1 MKTPN
6 LDPGEWFHICASC
19 SSSTDFLAYLN
30 YADTSKDI
38 SAVVDAT
45 TPDQICEELSTASIL
60 SFAAGTCSNGICL
73 PPQCTGTCSGH
84 GTESLQAGGCTCTC
98 DEHYTGDQCDQ
109 DATCTASDITC
120 DNGGAPAGTSNP
132 ADDSDCYC
140 DCDGTNYQGTQ
151 CQTPK
156 TCTPS
161 DITCQN
167 GGSPQGN
174 LVAGCTCDCV
184 GYWTGADCT
193 TKISCTENDITCAN
207 GTPAGNLVDG
217 CSCACPNGFLGKLC
231 DTEIAKTSAAQVTS
245 RKSSARA
252 KTDKKERRQDLKAIA
267 KDLLTV
273 KLSEGSDLKT
283 AIRETRVELVK
294 DDFSHNMKK
303 LLIRSNIKMAVGP
316 SNDKNVQDDC
326 EAAGA
331 AADASC
337 GMLDLNEDAD
347 DEQTLISTAGQ
358 DSYTIVVD
366 GNDILSKQIETANGF
381 DMQCWDT
388 DKWGDATSFNL
399 DENSDAEDRLYA
411 CNGRVLVVGSQGAI
425 CTDSTCSGHG
435 TCQVVGDSYVCVC
448 DTGFEGNDCS
458 TSNQQG
464 TATDCQDAIA
474 KGDRV
479 TYQNLN
485 CACTC

>member
-1 MKTPN
+1 MTLTGKGDYEVCGKCDQMNHQKEFMNQLFDAGITSDDQFCNEITP
-6 LDPGEWFHICASC
+6 G
-19 SSSTDFLAYLN
+19 
-30 YADTSKDI
+30 
-38 SAVVDAT
+38 AT
-45 TPDQICEELSTASIL
+45 CIGAK
-60 SFAAGTCSNGICL
+60 CL
-73 PPQCTGTCSGH
+73 PPECTGTCSGH
-84 GTESLQAGGCTCTC
+84 GSESLIDGSCVCTC

-120 DNGGAPAGTSNP
+120 QNGGAPAGTSNP

-140 DCDGTNYQGTQ
+140 DCPAGYGGVQ
-151 CQTPK
+151 CENKIQ
-156 TCTPS
+156 CTAS

-167 GGSPQGN
+167 GGAPQGF
-174 LVAGCTCDCV
+174 VADVCTCDCM
-184 GYWTGADCT
+184 GPWTGADCT
-193 TKISCTENDITCAN
+193 TKIPCTESDITCAN

-217 CSCACPNGFLGKLC
+217 CSCACPTGFLGKLC
-231 DTEIAKTSAAQVTS
+231 DTEVAKTSAAQVTS

-252 KTDKKERRQDLKAIA
+252 KTDKKARRQDLKAIA

-283 AIRETRVELVK
+283 AIRETRVDLVK

-303 LLIRSNIKMAVGP
+303 LLVRSNIKMAVGP

-366 GNDILSKQIETANGF
+366 GDDIISKQIETADGF

-399 DENSDAEDRLYA
+399 DENSDAADRLYA

-435 TCQVVGDSYVCVC
+435 ACQVVGDSYVCVC
-448 DTGFEGNDCS
+448 DTGFEGTDCS

-474 KGDRV
+474 KGDRI